1 MAPPAELGAENG
13 RNKYQN
19 KALGTGTKNGMQKA
33 CVSGYFVLLDKA
45 PQFSVKSAVE
55 KEPV

>member
-45 PQFSVKSAVE
+45 HQFQ
-55 KEPV
+55 